1 MFHGQSVGVGIKV
14 GDLVVIKK
22 SAIKPYRRKD
32 FNLAAEN
39 ETPVLILAVNEYTV
53 MGFYSGG
60 IRFIDHEDLT
70 MLGDR

>member
-1 MFHGQSVGVGIKV
+1 MKI

-22 SAIKPYRRKD
+22 SAIKSYRRKG

-39 ETPVLILAVNEYTV
+39 ETPVLVLAVNEHTI

>member
-1 MFHGQSVGVGIKV
+1 VFHRQSVGATMKI

-22 SAIKPYRRKD
+22 SAIKHYRRKD

-39 ETPVLILAVNEYTV
+39 ETPVLILAVNEYTIT
-53 MGFYSGG
+53 GFYSGG
-60 IRFIDHEDLT
+60 VRFIDHEELT

>member
-1 MFHGQSVGVGIKV
+1 MRV

-22 SAIKPYRRKD
+22 SAIKIYRRKD

-39 ETPVLILAVNEYTV
+39 ETPVLILAVNEHTV

-70 MLGDR
+70 SLGDR

>member
-1 MFHGQSVGVGIKV
+1 MKI

-22 SAIKPYRRKD
+22 SAIKHYRRKG

-39 ETPVLILAVNEYTV
+39 ETPVLVLAVNEYTI